1 MVYEDPTAKALHQ
14 VFGSGGDPALRNQF
28 LYFVSGIPIVGDLA
42 RSYDNWSYLNDY
54 MENRGITWDQIKYPT
69 RLGSSYSAVP
79 SFVSSNIK
87 RLYR

>member
-1 MVYEDPTAKALHQ
+1 MVYEDPTAKALHE

-28 LYFVSGIPIVGDLA
+28 LYFVSGIPIVGDIA

-69 RLGSSYSAVP
+69 RLGSTYSAVP
-79 SFVSSNIK
+79 SFVSSNIEK
-87 RLYR
+87 LYR